1 MVCAATMLVVG
12 CADMKQTKQ
21 IMPGASKYITAA
33 DMLPH
38 LRVLASPELGGRVT
52 GTQGCDQAAAY
63 IAAQF
68 AAIGLRGAGPDGEFS
83 QRFPVGTIRA
93 PGAVSMLT
101 AGGRNYRL
109 GTDFSPMA
117 IGSTGQYAGGLV
129 FAGYGTSNDQQDY
142 DDFRGV
148 RIAGNV
154 VMFLQ
159 AEPHTMDGKS
169 LWSRRGWS
177 RRSDLEWKLK
187 RLADAGATAAL
198 VVTPPDVAAGYDPIF
213 NVIPGRMGA
222 ALPAMR
228 LSLPAANR
236 LLRQAGREETIS
248 ELVLRIRHTGRS
260 SSFQTNLNIH
270 GQIDLTPGISQNVLG
285 FLPAPTR
292 TDPLYETPPARPTI
306 LLTAHYDGISP
317 LGYGGAKDRGFGV
330 RPGANDNASGVAML
344 LQIARALADTP
355 ERKCNYVFAALTGS
369 EVGFVG
375 ARHYLAH
382 SSVPLADT
390 AVAVNLDQVGRSV
403 DRTVYVIGDSLREPY
418 KARLQAANK
427 LFGVLRMVRMP
438 QTEDIYNSDD
448 IVFHTAEVPTLFF
461 FGGFS
466 PDFHRAGDTI
476 EKLNLEGMEQI
487 GKLVLATVLALDDYF
502 GPTPKKRPDEPS
514 GKPKAEDVEYR
525 RLREPSEDPFG
536 DLVDEIVTP
545 ILPD

>member
-1 MVCAATMLVVG
+1 MLGGG
-12 CADMKQTKQ
+12 CADMKQTRQ
-21 IMPGASKYITAA
+21 IMPAASKYITAE

-52 GTQGCDQAAAY
+52 GTQGCEQAAEY

-68 AAIGLRGAGPDGEFS
+68 ADIGLHGAGPDGEFS

-101 AGGRNYRL
+101 ARGRNYRL
-109 GTDFSPMA
+109 GTEFSPMA
-117 IGSTGQYAGGLV
+117 IGSTGAFSGRLI
-129 FAGYGTSNDQQDY
+129 FAGYGTNNDQQNY
-142 DDFRGV
+142 DDFQGV
-148 RIAGNV
+148 RLAGNV
-154 VMFLQ
+154 VMLLQ

-169 LWSRRGWS
+169 LWSRTGWS

-198 VVTPPDVAAGYDPIF
+198 VVTPPDVAAGFDPIF

-236 LLRQAGREETIS
+236 LLRQAGREEHIS
-248 ELVLRIRHTGRS
+248 DLVLRIRHTGRP
-260 SSFQTNLNIH
+260 SSFQTDLELR
-270 GQIDLTPGISQNVLG
+270 GQIDMTPGISRNVLG
-285 FLPAPTR
+285 YLPAPSKV
-292 TDPLYETPPARPTI
+292 DPLHQTPPARPTI

-382 SSVPLADT
+382 PPVPPADT
-390 AVAVNLDQVGRSV
+390 AVVVNLDQVGRSV

-438 QTEDIYNSDD
+438 QTAEIYDSDD
-448 IVFHTAEVPTLFF
+448 VVFRAADMPTLFF

-466 PDFHRAGDTI
+466 PDFHRTGDTI
-476 EKLNLEGMEQI
+476 EKLNLDGMEQI
-487 GKLVLATVLALDDYF
+487 GKLVLATVLSLDDHF
-502 GPTPKKRPDEPS
+502 GPTPRKRPDEPS
-514 GKPKAEDVEYR
+514 GKPKAEDIEYR

-536 DLVDEIVTP
+536 DLVDDIVTP